1 MPSTFLVSS
10 LTDSEINQIDQSVCF
25 FQTDPLIWTGDI
37 RLVRPSLIN
46 KRFPMIGEDVDA

>member
-25 FQTDPLIWTGDI
+25 IQTDPCIWTGDI